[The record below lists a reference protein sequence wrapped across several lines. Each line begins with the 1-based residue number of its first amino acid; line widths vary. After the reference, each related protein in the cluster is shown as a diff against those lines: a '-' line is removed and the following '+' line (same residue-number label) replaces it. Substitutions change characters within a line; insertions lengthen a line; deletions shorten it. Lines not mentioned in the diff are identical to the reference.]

1 MCGVVCATHRD
12 LQKMIADGQ
21 FRQDLYFRIAEMTLN
36 LPSLRERGDDVLLIA
51 RAVLTSCASQHG
63 RAIKGFTEEALAAL
77 RAYAWPGNIRELQNR
92 INSAVIMCDGAM
104 VTAEELDLPV
114 PAAEDVPEEDV
125 LNLRVAR
132 SRAERLCVQRAMART
147 EGNVTPR
154 GGAAGHYSSHAL
166 RHAGKAGPELHHGG
180 LNMHRKP
187 TVSGTDKRTHGAS
200 SAVMISRQRPSVVV
214 RAGMSAALLAC
225 LLVACSPSPDD
236 TMAAARTA
244 LEAQRPA
251 EAIALLKPY
260 IAKQVDD
267 GMARALLAEALLD
280 TGSLEEGR
288 REAAEAD
295 RLRAP
300 RSALRVSE
308 CRMAAQTLTLNE
320 AMARCAAAQGETAG
334 ERAALHLQA
343 GLTQLGAQH
352 PVAAIAELNAALRQ
366 RPDWIRALQAL
377 AVAQTQAY
385 DDTAAAATLAKVF
398 KLAPKATESW
408 HLQGELAF
416 LRKEYVEAAAAFAKA
431 AEVAGDNGQ
440 ALASA
445 RQHGV
450 QALLLAQQPK
460 PALTMATALVQAP
473 GAKPLDRFLYG
484 QALAADGQLL
494 EARNALEDLLLKNPD
509 LAQPKIVVG
518 IVLLGLGQ
526 AGQAE
531 MYLRN
536 ALLDLPENTLAQAAM
551 AALEQYRTAPEQ
563 AFRQLQPQFMGA
575 SQDPQWLA
583 WGALLELRQPPEVAA
598 QGIHLLRQQVAVLL
612 NAGNRP
618 AAMSLLKRELAKR
631 ESAEVLAEYA
641 MLIAATDFGGAKKAM
656 ARAVE
661 LERDN
666 ANVLNTYGELYL
678 RAGKPLE
685 ALPHLERAARLAPR
699 DSRVQYHLALAYAAT
714 SNRSAARDAIT
725 EALRGGHM
733 FDERRAAETLAEE
746 VGAR

>member
-1 MCGVVCATHRD
+1 
-12 LQKMIADGQ
+12 
-21 FRQDLYFRIAEMTLN
+21 
-36 LPSLRERGDDVLLIA
+36 
-51 RAVLTSCASQHG
+51 
-63 RAIKGFTEEALAAL
+63 
-77 RAYAWPGNIRELQNR
+77 
-92 INSAVIMCDGAM
+92 
-104 VTAEELDLPV
+104 
-114 PAAEDVPEEDV
+114 
-125 LNLRVAR
+125 
-132 SRAERLCVQRAMART
+132 
-147 EGNVTPR
+147 
-154 GGAAGHYSSHAL
+154 
-166 RHAGKAGPELHHGG
+166 
-180 LNMHRKP
+180 MHRKS
-187 TVSGTDKRTHGAS
+187 TVA
-200 SAVMISRQRPSVVV
+200 V
-214 RAGMSAALLAC
+214 RAGMGAGLFAC

-236 TMAAARTA
+236 TTAAARTA
-244 LEAQRPA
+244 LDAQRPA

-280 TGSLEEGR
+280 TGNLEEGR

-300 RSALRVSE
+300 RAALRVSE

-320 AMARCAAAQGETAG
+320 AMGRCAAAQGETAD
-334 ERAALHLQA
+334 ERAALHLHS
-343 GLTQLGAQH
+343 GLAQLAAQH
-352 PVAAIAELNAALRQ
+352 PVAAIAEFDAALKQ
-366 RPDWIRALQAL
+366 RPDWLRALQAL

-385 DDTAAAATLAKVF
+385 DDTAAATTLAKVF
-398 KLAPKATESW
+398 KLAPNATESW

-416 LRKEYVEAAAAFAKA
+416 LRKEYAEAATAFAKA

-440 ALASA
+440 ALALA

-473 GAKPLDRFLYG
+473 GAKPLDRFLHG
-484 QALAADGQLL
+484 LALAADGQLL
-494 EARNALEDLLLKNPD
+494 EARNTLEDLLLKNPD
-509 LAQPKIVVG
+509 LAQAKIVVG
-518 IVLLGLGQ
+518 IALLGLGQ

-536 ALLDLPENTLAQAAM
+536 ALLNLPENALAQAAM
-551 AALEQYRTAPEQ
+551 AGLEQYRSSPEQ
-563 AFRQLQPQFMGA
+563 AFRQLQPQFSGA

-583 WGALLELRQPPEVAA
+583 WGGLLQWRQPPETAA
-598 QGIHLLRQQVAVLL
+598 QGIHLLHQQVVVLL

-618 AAMSLLKRELAKR
+618 GAMALLKRELAKGER
-631 ESAEVLAEYA
+631 AEVLAEYA
-641 MLIAATDFGGAKKAM
+641 MLIETTDFGGAKKAM

-666 ANVLNTYGELYL
+666 VNVLDAYGELYL